1 MGTNDVTSDDATG
14 TRSDAWMTL
23 PHDTESDI
31 DPDDATRAQ
40 REQPESFEPPAAVK
54 PVRAARSSKRS
65 TSSRKNDDDF
75 SDDGDRAE
83 APARKTSA
91 RRSPSRVPRAP
102 ASEFRISEQP
112 AFVLHSYP
120 YRETSLIID
129 VLSRDHGRIALV
141 AKGAKRPHSALR
153 GVLQTF
159 QPLSLNW
166 SGKSEMRTLTG
177 AEWVGG
183 MLPLTGDAL
192 LCGFYVNELLVKFL
206 AREDPHPQLFHHY
219 VVTLTRLAHDEPPVQ
234 VLRSFERVLLRE
246 TGYAMALNR
255 TVARK
260 AVAPEGRYVF
270 DPERGV
276 REASDEHPSN
286 WPVISGQTLLDMEQ
300 DDYHRT
306 QTVAQSKTLMRFLL
320 NTYLGGTPLATRQI
334 LIDLQNL

>member
-1 MGTNDVTSDDATG
+1 MGTN
-14 TRSDAWMTL
+14 DAWMTL
-23 PHDTESDI
+23 NSDEAS
-31 DPDDATRAQ
+31 D
-40 REQPESFEPPAAVK
+40 QPEHEPSQP
-54 PVRAARSSKRS
+54 ARSARKSSADAKSPKSAKSAPADDGEPRKTPARRAPRTS
-65 TSSRKNDDDF
+65 TS
-75 SDDGDRAE
+75 E
-83 APARKTSA
+83 Y
-91 RRSPSRVPRAP
+91 
-102 ASEFRISEQP
+102 RITEQP

-129 VLSRDHGRIALV
+129 VLSRDHGRLALV

-159 QPLSLNW
+159 QPLSLAW

-192 LCGFYVNELLVKFL
+192 LCGFYVNELLVRFC

-219 VVTLTRLAHDEPPVQ
+219 VVTLTRLAHDEPAVQ

-246 TGYAMALNR
+246 TGYAMALDR

-260 AVAPEGRYVF
+260 AVLADGRYVF

-276 REASDEHPSN
+276 REASDEWPAQ
-286 WPVISGQTLLDMEQ
+286 WPVVSGQTLLDMEK
-300 DDYHRT
+300 DDYHRA

-320 NTYLGGTPLATRQI
+320 NTYLGGAPLATRQI